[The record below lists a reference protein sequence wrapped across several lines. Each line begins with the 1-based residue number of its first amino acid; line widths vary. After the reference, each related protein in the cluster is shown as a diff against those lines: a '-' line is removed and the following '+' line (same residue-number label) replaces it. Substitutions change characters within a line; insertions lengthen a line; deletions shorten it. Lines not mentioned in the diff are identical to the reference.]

1 MMIQPIADPRM
12 TVVLI
17 TRNRRGELLRTLDRM
32 TSLPERPPII
42 VVDNASSDRSA
53 EGVGRYPG
61 VRVIKAR
68 ENLGAVARNFGVRQV
83 STPYVAFCDDDTW
96 WAPGALAKAADLLDG
111 CPGLASVTGRILVEP
126 GGTEDPLT
134 PELRDSPIP
143 APAWLPGPA
152 LLSIMAGASMLRVSA
167 FKEVAGFSPRLW
179 LGGEEELLGIDLA
192 TAGWW
197 MSWAADVTVHHAA
210 STVRD
215 PRQRRALGIRN
226 TLWTAW
232 LRRPAGGAL
241 RRTVAVLSSVPRDG
255 ASAAAVAKAIAGL
268 PWVVRERRV
277 IPGHVENWLRLLEGP
292 QRTSPARRYVG

>member
-1 MMIQPIADPRM
+1 MMIQPMADLRM

-53 EGVGRYPG
+53 EAAGRYPG

-68 ENLGAVARNFGVRQV
+68 QNLGAVARNFGVRQA

-111 CPGLASVTGRILVEP
+111 CPRLASVTGRILVEP
-126 GGTEDPLT
+126 GGAEDPLT

-167 FKEVAGFSPRLW
+167 FEEVAGFSPRLW

-241 RRTVAVLSSVPRDG
+241 RRTVAVLSSAPRDG
-255 ASAAAVAKAIAGL
+255 VSAAAVAKAIAGL

-277 IPGHVENWLRLLEGP
+277 IPGHVESWLRLLEGP
-292 QRTSPARRYVG
+292 QRASPARRYVG